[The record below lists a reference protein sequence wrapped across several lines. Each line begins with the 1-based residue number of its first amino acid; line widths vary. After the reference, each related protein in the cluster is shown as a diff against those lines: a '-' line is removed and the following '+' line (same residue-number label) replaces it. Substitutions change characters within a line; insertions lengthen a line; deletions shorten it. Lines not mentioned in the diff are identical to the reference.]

1 MSHKLKNTLMNNT
14 YRIQTP
20 VMYMK
25 GRKTLNVLSYQTD
38 KVYEVQLEDAE
49 KITLSTFTRL
59 LHQAD
64 IRNQDPEDVGGE
76 VMVVDKNVI

>member
-1 MSHKLKNTLMNNT
+1 MNNT

-25 GRKTLNVLSYQTD
+25 GRKKLSVLSYQTD
-38 KVYEVQLEDAE
+38 KVYEVQLEDSE
-49 KITLSTFTRL
+49 NITLSTFFRL

-64 IRNQDPEDVGGE
+64 IRNQDPEDIGGE

>member
-1 MSHKLKNTLMNNT
+1 MSHKMKDNLMNNT

-25 GRKTLNVLSYQTD
+25 GRKKLTVLSYQTD
-38 KVYEVQLEDAE
+38 KVYEVQLEDSE
-49 KITLSTFTRL
+49 NITLSTFFRL

-64 IRNQDPEDVGGE
+64 IRNQDPEDIGGE

>member
-1 MSHKLKNTLMNNT
+1 MSHKMKDTLMNNT

-25 GRKTLNVLSYQTD
+25 GRKKLTVLSYQTD
-38 KVYEVQLEDAE
+38 KVYEVQLEDSE
-49 KITLSTFTRL
+49 NITLSTFFRL

-64 IRNQDPEDVGGE
+64 IRNQDPEDIGGE

>member
-1 MSHKLKNTLMNNT
+1 MSHKLKDTLMNNT

-20 VMYMK
+20 VLYMK
-25 GRKTLNVLSYQTD
+25 GRQKLTVLSYQTD

-49 KITLSTFTRL
+49 NITLSTFTRL

-76 VMVVDKNVI
+76 VMVVDKNVV

>member
-1 MSHKLKNTLMNNT
+1 MKDTLMNNT

-25 GRKTLNVLSYQTD
+25 GRKKLSVLSYQTD
-38 KVYEVQLEDAE
+38 KVYEVQLEDSE
-49 KITLSTFTRL
+49 NITLSTFFRL

-64 IRNQDPEDVGGE
+64 IRNQDPEDIGGE

>member
-1 MSHKLKNTLMNNT
+1 MSHKMKDTLMNNT

-25 GRKTLNVLSYQTD
+25 GRKKLSVLSYQTD
-38 KVYEVQLEDAE
+38 KVYEVQLEDSE
-49 KITLSTFTRL
+49 NITLSTFFRL

-64 IRNQDPEDVGGE
+64 IRNQDPEDIGGE